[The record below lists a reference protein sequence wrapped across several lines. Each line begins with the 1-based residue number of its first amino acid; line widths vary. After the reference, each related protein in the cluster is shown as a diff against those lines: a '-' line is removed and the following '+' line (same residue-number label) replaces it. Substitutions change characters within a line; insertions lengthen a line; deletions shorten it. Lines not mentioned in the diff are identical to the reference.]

1 MENKTNRRRIRKENS
16 LIEKEI
22 AELKKHN
29 CGDYI
34 IQHALLVMRISEKIV
49 QKLQVK
55 DVSIDKMV
63 VLRGAL
69 LHDIGRSVEH
79 SVRHGYL
86 GGEIL
91 REDGYDDRIIRV
103 VENHVGGGIDKEESK
118 KLWIPE
124 KDFIPT
130 ALEEKIVCL
139 ADKYIEDNKL
149 TPLEQT
155 LKKFETVLGKRN
167 MASKRILKIKKEIEF
182 LTKEKI
188 EATIKL

>member
-1 MENKTNRRRIRKENS
+1 
-16 LIEKEI
+16 
-22 AELKKHN
+22 
-29 CGDYI
+29 
-34 IQHALLVMRISEKIV
+34 
-49 QKLQVK
+49 
-55 DVSIDKMV
+55 
-63 VLRGAL
+63 
-69 LHDIGRSVEH
+69 
-79 SVRHGYL
+79 
-86 GGEIL
+86 
-91 REDGYDDRIIRV
+91 
-103 VENHVGGGIDKEESK
+103 VGGGIDKEESK
-118 KLWIPE
+118 KLWMPE

>member
-1 MENKTNRRRIRKENS
+1 MENKTNRRRIRKEDS

-22 AELKKHN
+22 AELRRHN

-34 IQHALLVMRISEKIV
+34 IQHALLVMRISEEIM
-49 QKLQVK
+49 QKLKVE
-55 DVSIDKMV
+55 DVSINKMI

-79 SVRHGYL
+79 SARHGYL

-103 VENHVGGGIDKEESK
+103 VENHVGGGIDKEESI
-118 KLWIPE
+118 KLWMPE

-130 ALEEKIVCL
+130 TLEEKIVCL
-139 ADKYIEDNKL
+139 ADKYIEDNEL
-149 TPLEQT
+149 TPLKQT
-155 LKKFETVLGKRN
+155 LAKFETVLGKGN
-167 MASKRILKIKKEIEF
+167 KANKRILKMKEEIEF

-188 EATIKL
+188 EDIIKL